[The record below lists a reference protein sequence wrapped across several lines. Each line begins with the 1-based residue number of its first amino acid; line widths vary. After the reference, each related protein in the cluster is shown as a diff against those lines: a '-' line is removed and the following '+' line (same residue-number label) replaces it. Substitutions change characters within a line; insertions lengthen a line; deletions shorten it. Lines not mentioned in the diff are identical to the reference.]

1 MSCTDIIETSEI
13 AGSAKGNLGW
23 FRLGKVVVALDSGN
37 HSQAQYAV
45 SMEFV
50 NESDAGD
57 ARAAVE
63 LTPESAKKL
72 AEIIRTT
79 LSRGIKDGIL
89 RES

>member
-13 AGSAKGNLGW
+13 AGSAKGNLGC
-23 FRLGKVVVALDSGN
+23 FTLGKVVVALDSGN
-37 HSQAQYAV
+37 HSQAQNAV
-45 SMEFV
+45 SMEIV

-57 ARAAVE
+57 ARAADE

-79 LSRGIKDGIL
+79 QSRGIKDGIL